1 MQVNMDKQA
10 NHGQIVVAPE
20 VIMTVIRE
28 ATVGVSQVDSM
39 VSPSTSLF
47 RRSQGR
53 DGVTLQQSDAGLK
66 IDIHVALEQNS
77 NMMEVAQSI
86 QIAVSD
92 AVDQIIGLEVESI
105 DVHIEDITFK
115 NNA

>member
-1 MQVNMDKQA
+1 MDKQV

-28 ATVGVSQVDSM
+28 ATLSVGQVDSM

-47 RRSQGR
+47 SRSQGR

-77 NMMEVAQSI
+77 NMMEVAKSVQAS
-86 QIAVSD
+86 VSD

>member
-1 MQVNMDKQA
+1 MDKQMS
-10 NHGQIVVAPE
+10 HGQIIVAPE

-28 ATVGVSQVDSM
+28 ATISVNQVDSM

-86 QIAVSD
+86 QSVVAD
-92 AVDQIIGLEVESI
+92 AVDQIIGLDIESI